1 MEVIAF
7 PDTEDLLVDYLTEQ
21 LPRYGDTA
29 TAHVQIPNPRRD
41 RFVVVPRVGGPVRNL
56 VVDEPTIGVECWA
69 ATPVQAFG
77 LARLVRGLLHA
88 LPGHTVAGVPF
99 YSYSEFT
106 GPTNLPD
113 PESGQARYILT
124 AALTVRGAA
133 L

>member
-7 PDTEDLLVDYLTEQ
+7 PDVEDLLVVYLTEK
-21 LPRYGDTA
+21 LPAYGETA
-29 TAHVQIPNPRRD
+29 TAHTEIPNPRRD

-69 ATPVQAFG
+69 GTPVQAFA
-77 LARLVRGLLHA
+77 LARLVRGLLRA
-88 LPGHTVAGVPF
+88 LPGQTVGGVPF
-99 YSYSEFT
+99 YSYNEFT

-113 PESGQARYILT
+113 PETTQARYVLT